1 MRERKFAVGS
11 ECKKLLEAAVEKKLP
26 VTITCRGTVCDIIG
40 LGGET
45 AERAGCTDGA
55 DNWQVYKS
63 NFLAL
68 HGNKIVLAK
77 PSPHLCD
84 EPLELVPGAEISI
97 AFKKGYNKCLFT
109 TRIIGPQQFEFDSD
123 ESLPYSIS
131 SLIAPDADNTSQ
143 DVPVVPAVAVYCP
156 EHIEKFRRR
165 AYNRTAP
172 PSTLT
177 VPVTFWSPGES
188 DKKHQGVLANISAG
202 GIGLT
207 IPSDEYTQLEE
218 NAQYELKFNPMPA
231 DKYSASDAPTSQQQE
246 IQLSTRFR
254 HDTQMPDGS
263 LLLGFQLIGLEL
275 TEQGRSTLRRL
286 GRIVSLYER
295 QQPLCCHSN
304 LSK

>member
-26 VTITCRGTVCDIIG
+26 ATITCKGTACDIIG
-40 LGGET
+40 PGGKA
-45 AERAGCTDGA
+45 AERSNGTGDT

-63 NFLAL
+63 NFLSL
-68 HGNKIVLAK
+68 RGNKIILTQ
-77 PSPHLCD
+77 PSPHLCE
-84 EPLELVPGAEISI
+84 EPLELTPGTEISI

-131 SLIAPDADNTSQ
+131 SLIAADADDTSSNCS
-143 DVPVVPAVAVYCP
+143 VVPAMAVYCP

-172 PSTLT
+172 PVDLT
-177 VPVTFWSPGES
+177 IPVTFWSPNES
-188 DKKHQGVLANISAG
+188 GKEYQAVLANISAG
-202 GIGLT
+202 GIGLA

-218 NAQYELKFNPMPA
+218 NAQYEMKFNPFPP
-231 DKYSASDAPTSQQQE
+231 DSCFTPDAPAGRQQT
-246 IQLSTRFR
+246 IQLRGRFR
-254 HDTQMPDGS
+254 HATNRTDGL

-304 LSK
+304 LRQ

>member
-26 VTITCRGTVCDIIG
+26 VTVTCRGSVCDIIG
-40 LGGET
+40 FGGEAT
-45 AERAGCTDGA
+45 ERSGDTGGA

-77 PSPHLCD
+77 PSPHLSD

-131 SLIAPDADNTSQ
+131 SLIASDADNTSQ
-143 DVPVVPAVAVYCP
+143 DVSVVPAVAVYCP

-172 PSTLT
+172 PSGLA
-177 VPVTFWSPGES
+177 VPVTFWSPVESGGEY
-188 DKKHQGVLANISAG
+188 QAVLANISAG
-202 GIGLT
+202 GIGLAV
-207 IPSDEYTQLEE
+207 PPDEYTQLEE
-218 NAQYELKFNPMPA
+218 NAQYELKFNPMPS
-231 DKYSASDAPTSQQQE
+231 DMYSASDMPAGRGQE
-246 IQLSTRFR
+246 IQLSARFR
-254 HDTQMPDGS
+254 HATRMPDGL